1 MASALIFNIQR
12 YSIHDGPG
20 IRTTVFLKGCP
31 LRCPWCANPESQ
43 QGGTE
48 LMYDR
53 SQCTA
58 CGWCA
63 DSCPRGAVEIT
74 DHGYHTH
81 LELCRGCTQCVC
93 TAGAKRI
100 AGRSMSAAEVL
111 EVARRDIPFYRRS
124 GGGVTLSGGEP
135 LLHSE
140 FAEELLRACRENGIH
155 TAVETTGHIP
165 MGSLEAVLPW
175 LDTVLIDLKYAD
187 AARHRDV
194 LGVDNAWVLNSLRRL
209 SQWNGQ
215 VLVRIPVIPGWN
227 DDEDN
232 LPHSAA
238 LLRELG
244 YSSVTLL
251 PYHRMGAGKY
261 AQLDRPYTVTAV
273 PPTLER
279 MEELAA
285 LFRSHGIEAMVP

>member
-43 QGGTE
+43 LGGTE
-48 LMYDR
+48 MMYDR
-53 SQCTA
+53 SQCTN
-58 CGWCA
+58 CGWCF

-74 DHGYHTH
+74 DHGYHTDAD
-81 LELCRGCTQCVC
+81 LCRGCTQCVC

-100 AGRSMSAAEVL
+100 AGRSMSTTDVL
-111 EVARRDIPFYRRS
+111 EVVRRDIPFYRRS

-140 FAEELLRACRENGIH
+140 FAEELLHACRDNGIH

-175 LDTVLIDLKYAD
+175 LNTVLIDLKYAD
-187 AARHRDV
+187 PARHKDV
-194 LGVDNAWVLNSLRRL
+194 LGVDNAWILNTLRRL
-209 SQWNGQ
+209 RRWDGQ

-227 DDEDN
+227 DDTDN
-232 LPHSAA
+232 LNRSAA

-244 YSSVTLL
+244 YTSVTLL

-261 AQLDRPYTVTAV
+261 TQLDRPYTVTAT
-273 PPTLER
+273 PPTPER
-279 MEELAA
+279 MEELAEF
-285 LFRSHGIEAMVP
+285 FRSQGIEPILP

>member
-1 MASALIFNIQR
+1 MASALVFNIQR

-53 SQCTA
+53 SQCTG
-58 CGWCA
+58 CDWCA

-74 DHGYHTH
+74 DRGYHTNTDV
-81 LELCRGCTQCVC
+81 CRGCAQCVC
-93 TAGAKRI
+93 TGGAKRI
-100 AGRSMSAAEVL
+100 VGRSMTSGEVL
-111 EVARRDIPFYRRS
+111 EVVRRDIPFYRRS

-135 LLHSE
+135 LLHGD
-140 FAEELLRACRENGIH
+140 FAAELLSACRDNGIH

-165 MGSLEAVLPW
+165 AETLEAVLPL

-187 AARHRDV
+187 SARHKAV
-194 LGVDNAWVLNSLRRL
+194 LGVDNRLVLSALERL
-209 SQWNGQ
+209 SRWGGEL
-215 VLVRIPVIPGWN
+215 LVRIPVIPGWN
-227 DDEDN
+227 DDEEN
-232 LPHSAA
+232 LTASAA
-238 LLRELG
+238 LLRSLG
-244 YSSVTLL
+244 ISAVTLL

-261 AQLDRPYTVTAV
+261 PQLDRPYAVTAA
-273 PPTLER
+273 PPSPER
-279 MEELAA
+279 MAELAE
-285 LFRSHGIEAMVP
+285 LFRKLDIAAIIP